1 MGDLG
6 ESGNG
11 TEEERGAPEGKEER
25 MGDGQGRFREERAL
39 GRSTQQE
46 TGGHAERTCLC
57 EPNEGHPTFL
67 GPQHSTNLL
76 NPGGV
81 DSSQTIAPMV
91 VLSYV
96 HCSEAGASIW
106 TYSHP
111 LAHHSSTHS
120 PEDQRPLNCS
130 VPQFLCLQK
139 GASDIYLEKGCGL
152 KEIIHAKQQSVLI
165 NSSPEVTGIS

>member
-1 MGDLG
+1 MGPRRREGLQKARRREWVMGRADS
-6 ESGNG
+6 EK
-11 TEEERGAPEGKEER
+11 RGHLAGLLSKR
-25 MGDGQGRFREERAL
+25 Q
-39 GRSTQQE
+39 
-46 TGGHAERTCLC
+46 TCLC